1 MSNDGHL
8 TMSVTGS
15 VRGFSEF
22 DDIATGRRPGYSH
35 NLTKLFNVDSDNK
48 DIRHPIT
55 FREASERLIKKCDDT
70 LLELQIQDKEVEEFV
85 IGKSFVKQRPGVT
98 FRPDR
103 PTTWSLGGGV
113 NGRWREYLDRDY
125 YGLVVLGCVEKEL
138 IPTASKH
145 IKFSYDE
152 ETFSVDQQL
161 YALALEQSLIHHYMF
176 EKPDKRL
183 RNHSLDCGRKS
194 TVLYKGFVIYVAFKV
209 KFDEEDTNLEQN
221 VSAFL
226 IYFNWG
232 LNWTVARNSPY
243 WSMTFDIGSR

>member
-1 MSNDGHL
+1 MS
-8 TMSVTGS
+8 MTGS

-22 DDIATGRRPGYSH
+22 DDLTRGNRPGYSH
-35 NLTKLFNVDSDNK
+35 RLTNLFDVCSDNK
-48 DIRHPIT
+48 DVQHSIP
-55 FREASERLIKKCDDT
+55 FAEASNRLIAACEDT
-70 LLELQIQDKEVEEFV
+70 LEELARQDKEVEEFI

-113 NGRWREYLDRDY
+113 NGRWREYSDRDY
-125 YGLVVLGCVEKEL
+125 YGLVVIGCVEKEL
-138 IPTASKH
+138 IPTASREL
-145 IKFSYDE
+145 KFSYDE

-176 EKPDKRL
+176 KKPDKRL

-194 TVLYKGFVIYVAFKV
+194 TIYKGGVIYVAFKV

-232 LNWTVARNSPY
+232 LN
-243 WSMTFDIGSR
+243 